1 VRVAKVRA
9 VICDVYHTLLR
20 VGAGPA
26 DAEERWVELWRG
38 YGMEPEGT
46 LAWFDG
52 ACARETGA
60 RNEARRAGG
69 ERWPEVEWESVVV
82 AVAPRLGELAAG
94 ELDEFLFGH
103 ARLERTVE
111 LMPGAGEVLG
121 RLREAGVVLGI
132 ASNGQGYTRR
142 ELAWVGLRMEWLEE
156 ACCFWSG
163 DHGYSKP
170 SAAVFGRLSEA
181 LGRVGIAPGEV
192 VMVGDRED
200 NDVVPARAAGWRAWH
215 FRDEPGG
222 DWEAVGEWLLP

>member
-1 VRVAKVRA
+1 MRA

-20 VGAGPA
+20 VGAGPE
-26 DAEERWVELWRG
+26 DAEARWVELWRR
-38 YGMEPEGT
+38 YGMEAVGT

-52 ACARETGA
+52 ACVRETEA

-82 AVAPRLGELAAG
+82 AVAPRLGELTAG

-121 RLREAGVVLGI
+121 RLREAGVLLGI
-132 ASNGQGYTRR
+132 ASNGQRYTRR
-142 ELAWVGLRMEWLEE
+142 ELAWAGLPMEWLEE
-156 ACCFWSG
+156 AYCFWSG

-170 SAAVFGRLSEA
+170 SGAVFGRLSEA
-181 LGRVGIAPGEV
+181 LGRVGIAAGEV

-200 NDVVPARAAGWRAWH
+200 NDVLPARAAGWRAWH
-215 FRDEPGG
+215 FRDEAGG
-222 DWEAVGEWLLP
+222 DWAAVGEWLLP